1 MNVENLKAR
10 VDALLA
16 RAAKQP
22 TGSDAITA
30 ATELLQGTITIMHTI
45 YGPNSAQEETLR
57 SVTADRP
64 TAKPLPLPLQ
74 MAWVVDAVR
83 GALLN
88 IKAELDGDLLG
99 NLQKRVTGDVLT
111 DFIRLARHVIEEQR
125 EGGKDVAAVL
135 VAAAHQDAIR
145 RMGVAH
151 TKLAEGEDLAAVIDA
166 LKKAG
171 TLVPPQLSVALG
183 YLNFRNRALHAQWKD
198 IDLTTVKSA
207 LAFVEELL
215 LKHFG

>member
-1 MNVENLKAR
+1 
-10 VDALLA
+10 
-16 RAAKQP
+16 
-22 TGSDAITA
+22 
-30 ATELLQGTITIMHTI
+30 
-45 YGPNSAQEETLR
+45 
-57 SVTADRP
+57 
-64 TAKPLPLPLQ
+64 
-74 MAWVVDAVR
+74 MAWVIDAVR

-99 NLQKRVTGDVLT
+99 NLQKRVASDVLI

-135 VAAAHQDAIR
+135 VAAAYEDAIR

-198 IDLTTVKSA
+198 IDLTTVRSA

>member
-99 NLQKRVTGDVLT
+99 NLQKRVTGDVLS

-135 VAAAHQDAIR
+135 VAVAYEDTIR
-145 RMGVAH
+145 RMGGRPHQAGRRRRPRGRH
-151 TKLAEGEDLAAVIDA
+151 RRAEEGWHPHAPAARRRARISQ
-166 LKKAG
+166 L
-171 TLVPPQLSVALG
+171 PQP
-183 YLNFRNRALHAQWKD
+183 RA
-198 IDLTTVKSA
+198 T
-207 LAFVEELL
+207 
-215 LKHFG
+215 